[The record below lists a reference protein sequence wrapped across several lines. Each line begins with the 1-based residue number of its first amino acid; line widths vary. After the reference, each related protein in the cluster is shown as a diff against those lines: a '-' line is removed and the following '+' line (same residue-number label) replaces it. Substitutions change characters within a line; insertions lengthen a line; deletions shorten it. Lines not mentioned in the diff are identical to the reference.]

1 MPEEEIE
8 TQELKERLEEAHEH
22 AEHAARAHG
31 EQGNDGHGE
40 GHTKSGTAWLTWLSL
55 STAIVA
61 VLAAIAALE
70 SGARANDAIVQKN
83 DAILHQSM
91 ADDEWSY
98 YQAKSIQAT
107 MYEVQAEVLAGTN
120 AELAAKLRREGDR
133 EREERAERR
142 QKAEEEG
149 KLVAER
155 NEQSEHSLHVHHQF
169 AKAVTIFQ
177 VAIALAAIA
186 ALTRRKAMWWV
197 SMGVGAVGVA
207 FFVMGLL
214 AGG

>member
-22 AEHAARAHG
+22 AEHA
-31 EQGNDGHGE
+31 GHGH
-40 GHTKSGTAWLTWLSL
+40 GGTAWLTWLSL

-83 DAILHQSM
+83 DAILHQSK
-91 ADDEWSY
+91 ADDAWSY

-107 MYEVQAEVLAGTN
+107 VYAVQAEALAGTN
-120 AELAAKLRREGDR
+120 GELAAKLRGEGDH
-133 EREERAERR
+133 ERDDRTEIRK
-142 QKAEEEG
+142 KAEEEE
-149 KLVAER
+149 KIVAER
-155 NEQSEHSLHVHHQF
+155 NEESEHSLHVHHQF
-169 AKAVTIFQ
+169 AKSVTIFQ

-197 SMGVGAVGVA
+197 SMGIGAVGVG

>member
-22 AEHAARAHG
+22 AEHAGHA
-31 EQGNDGHGE
+31 GHGH
-40 GHTKSGTAWLTWLSL
+40 GGTAWLTWLSL

-83 DAILHQSM
+83 DAILHQSK
-91 ADDEWSY
+91 ADDDWSY

-107 MYEVQAEVLAGTN
+107 VYAVQAEALAGTN
-120 AELAAKLRREGDR
+120 GELAAKLRGEGDH
-133 EREERAERR
+133 ERDDRTEHRQEAEKE
-142 QKAEEEG
+142 Q
-149 KLVAER
+149 KLVDER
-155 NEQSEHSLHVHHQF
+155 NEESEHSLHVHHQF
-169 AKAVTIFQ
+169 AKSVTIFQ
-177 VAIALAAIA
+177 VAIALAAIG

-197 SMGVGAVGVA
+197 SMGIGAIGVG
-207 FFVMGLL
+207 FFALGLL